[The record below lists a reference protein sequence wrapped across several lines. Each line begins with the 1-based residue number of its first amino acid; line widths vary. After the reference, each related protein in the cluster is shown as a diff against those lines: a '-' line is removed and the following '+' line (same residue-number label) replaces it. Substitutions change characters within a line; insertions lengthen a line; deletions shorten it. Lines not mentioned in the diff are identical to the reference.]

1 MNIEYINP
9 FIEASQ
15 TVLKQIASL
24 EAKLGKVYLKTSPY
38 KSEDIIIMVGL
49 TGKIRGQATFTMSRS
64 FGMKIASSMMMGMPV
79 N

>member
-1 MNIEYINP
+1 MKTEYINP

-38 KSEDIIIMVGL
+38 RSEDIIIMVG
-49 TGKIRGQATFTMSRS
+49 
-64 FGMKIASSMMMGMPV
+64 
-79 N
+79 